1 MNKEEIKEIV
11 FVKGDLYFQ
20 ALFADIAQAK
30 QTIDLEIYMFAN
42 DTLGQK
48 IAQLLVAAAQRGVA
62 IRILVDGAGTVG
74 WNAELY
80 NLLHSVG
87 IKTRVFNPFPW
98 RIWQWRHS
106 ISRVPF
112 MFKLFYYIASIN
124 KRNHRKVWVID
135 KKIVYLGSANIS
147 SCHLSSEQE
156 GGNWRDTVVKLMHVD
171 TTELTEAFNSA
182 WDHTPLQKRLQLLF
196 QPVNKHPIIRL
207 NNTRH
212 RRRLLY
218 KNLLK
223 RLSLCRRR
231 VWITN
236 AYFIPDNFLLRKLK
250 ELAKANVD
258 VRILLPKKSDVPMMP
273 WASATFYESL
283 LKEGVRIF
291 VYIPSMLHA
300 KSLILDDWF
309 LVGSSNLNHRSL
321 LHDLEVDVSIFSP
334 EAKKLLEE
342 QFIVDQNLA
351 EEIKLPYKHKQPWYE
366 RILGRLL
373 LYLKYWM

>member
-1 MNKEEIKEIV
+1 MDTEQIKEIV
-11 FVKGDLYFQ
+11 FVKGDLYYE
-20 ALFADIAQAK
+20 ALFEDIANAK

-42 DTLGQK
+42 DALGQK
-48 IAQLLVAAAQRGVA
+48 IAQLLMEAAQRGVS
-62 IRILVDGAGTVG
+62 IRILVDGAGTAG
-74 WNAELY
+74 WNVELY
-80 NLLHSVG
+80 KLLHSVG

-112 MFKLFYYIASIN
+112 MFKIFYFIASIN

-135 KKIVYLGSANIS
+135 QKIVYVGSANINT
-147 SCHLSSEQE
+147 CHLSSEH
-156 GGNWRDTVVKLMHVD
+156 GGENWRDTVVKLMHVD
-171 TTELTEAFNSA
+171 TTELTDAFNSA
-182 WDHTPLQKRLQLLF
+182 WDHTPLQKRLQSLF

-223 RLSLCRRR
+223 RLSLCHRR

-258 VRILLPKKSDVPMMP
+258 VRILLPKKSDIRMMP
-273 WASATFYESL
+273 WASATFYDSL

-291 VYIPSMLHA
+291 VYLPSMLHA
-300 KSLILDDWF
+300 KSLILDNWF
-309 LVGSSNLNHRSL
+309 LIGSSNLNHRSL
-321 LHDLEVDVSIFSP
+321 LHDLEVDVSIVSP
-334 EAKKLLEE
+334 DAKKLLEE
-342 QFIVDQNLA
+342 QFIVDQSHA
-351 EEIKLPYKHKQPWYE
+351 EEIKLSYKRIRPWYE
-366 RILGRLL
+366 KVLGRML